1 MRPAAARAGT
11 VHGVGSA
18 TRAAGLLG
26 AALALLM
33 LGACERADDRAA
45 PPAGN
50 APAAAN
56 AAPEETPEAFIAR
69 INAEL
74 ETLQK
79 ETGAAAWV
87 RATYITQDTAAIA
100 AKATERSLAFQSA
113 AVEQAKRYEGVP
125 MSPETARAIELLKL
139 GTSMPAPNDA
149 AKRAE
154 LAEVV
159 TRMRGAYGAG
169 KYCPQGPESCRD
181 LTQLEQVLAE
191 SRDPA
196 ELLDAWAGWHG
207 VGAQMRD
214 DYTRFVTLANEGARE
229 LGFADLGVMWRSGYD
244 MSAEEF
250 EQESERL
257 WQQVK
262 PLYDALHCHV
272 RAELSE
278 HYGVDVVPGTGP
290 IPAHMLGNM
299 WAQDWANVYE
309 FVEPYPGVQD
319 LDVTSALER
328 QEYTPVRMV
337 ELAESFFVSLG
348 LPELPD
354 TFWERSMFTKPR
366 DRDVQ
371 CHASAWPLDG
381 GRDVRI
387 KQCIEPNEDE
397 LFTVYHELG
406 HIYYYLA
413 YKDQPPLFQ
422 GGAHDG
428 FHEGIGD
435 TINLS
440 MTPAYMHAVGLVKD
454 VSVSDEAVINQQMKL
469 ALQKIAF
476 LPFGKLIDQWRWD
489 VFAGRIP
496 PEQYNAAWWALR
508 EQYQGVAAPVA
519 RSEADFDPGAKY
531 HIPNNTPYS
540 RYFLAHILQFQF
552 HRALCAAAGYEGP
565 LHACSIH
572 GNTQAGERLR
582 AMLALGQSRP
592 WQDALEQ
599 LTGSREMDASA
610 IIDYFAP
617 LMEWLRTQ
625 NEGRTCGW

>member
-1 MRPAAARAGT
+1 
-11 VHGVGSA
+11 
-18 TRAAGLLG
+18 
-26 AALALLM
+26 
-33 LGACERADDRAA
+33 
-45 PPAGN
+45 
-50 APAAAN
+50 
-56 AAPEETPEAFIAR
+56 
-69 INAEL
+69 
-74 ETLQK
+74 
-79 ETGAAAWV
+79 
-87 RATYITQDTAAIA
+87 
-100 AKATERSLAFQSA
+100 
-113 AVEQAKRYEGVP
+113 
-125 MSPETARAIELLKL
+125 
-139 GTSMPAPNDA
+139 
-149 AKRAE
+149 
-154 LAEVV
+154 
-159 TRMRGAYGAG
+159 
-169 KYCPQGPESCRD
+169 
-181 LTQLEQVLAE
+181 
-191 SRDPA
+191 
-196 ELLDAWAGWHG
+196 
-207 VGAQMRD
+207 MRD

-278 HYGVDVVPGTGP
+278 HYGAEVVPGTGP

-508 EQYQGVAAPVA
+508 KQYQGVAAPVA